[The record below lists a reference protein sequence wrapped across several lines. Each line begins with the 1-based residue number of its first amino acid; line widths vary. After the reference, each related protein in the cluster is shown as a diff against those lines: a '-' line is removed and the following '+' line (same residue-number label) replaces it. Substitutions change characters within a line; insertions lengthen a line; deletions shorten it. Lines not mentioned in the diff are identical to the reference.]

1 MATQYT
7 LDGSLPALKAVL
19 DQTDYFDEVTLNTVT
34 SQGNGDILCM
44 SGDLAFRLGGY
55 TQASSSYWVIGA
67 GIVGSAVTTY
77 TRDSNSYDNP
87 FDYRPAVAYAC
98 EKGIS
103 ILCDRGRILI
113 TKNNSGKT
121 VVAFGENSPTRT
133 INDPAEKTAAVM
145 NTICAIADGDA
156 DTYRFFINNC
166 SSYTYTHRRL
176 YNQTLIIPIP
186 TQAGFGTV
194 SYTDHAGLLLL
205 PQTLDVCN
213 FTYNGKRYF
222 SDGYFVIEDG
232 EETT

>member
-7 LDGSLPALKAVL
+7 LDGSLAALKDVL
-19 DQTDYFDEVTLNTVT
+19 DQTDYFDEVSINTVT
-34 SQGNGDILCM
+34 SEDNGDIMCM

-55 TQASSSYWVIGA
+55 IGGSGNWAIGA

-77 TRDSNSYDNP
+77 TRDSHDYYNNS
-87 FDYRPAVAYAC
+87 DYRPSVAYVC

-103 ILCDRGRILI
+103 VFCDRGRILI

-121 VVAFGENSPTRT
+121 VVAFGESQPGQT
-133 INDPAEKTAAVM
+133 ISDPAERTAAVM
-145 NTICAIADGDA
+145 GTIAAFADGDS
-156 DTYRFFINNC
+156 DSYKYIINNC
-166 SSYTYTHRRL
+166 NAYTYQSRRL
-176 YNQTLIIPIP
+176 FNQTLVIPIP

-194 SYTDHAGLLLL
+194 SYTNSAGLLFL

-222 SDGYFVIEDG
+222 SDGYFAIEDG
-232 EETT
+232 EV

>member
-7 LDGSLPALKAVL
+7 LDGSLAALKAVL
-19 DQTDYFDEVTLNTVT
+19 DQTDYFDEVTLNTVA
-34 SQGNGDILCM
+34 SKENSVILCM
-44 SGDLAFRLGGY
+44 SGGLAFRLGGDNRS
-55 TQASSSYWVIGA
+55 ASYWVIGA

-77 TRDSNSYDNP
+77 TRDGNTSYGNHM
-87 FDYRPAVAYAC
+87 DYRPSVAYVC

-103 ILCDRGRILI
+103 VFCDRGRILF
-113 TKNNSGKT
+113 TKNNNGKT
-121 VVAFGENSPTRT
+121 VVAFGENDPAKP

-145 NTICAIADGDA
+145 GTICAIADGDA
-156 DTYRFFINNC
+156 DTYKFLINNC
-166 SSYTYTHRRL
+166 SAYTYTHRRVF
-176 YNQTLIIPIP
+176 NQTFIVPIP

-222 SDGYFVIEDG
+222 SDGYFAIEDG
-232 EETT
+232 EV

>member
-7 LDGSLPALKAVL
+7 LDGSLAALKAVL

-55 TQASSSYWVIGA
+55 GRNVNGWTVGA
-67 GIVGSAVTTY
+67 GSVQYQSTTY
-77 TRDSNSYDNP
+77 TRDPTTDYGNQA
-87 FDYRPAVAYAC
+87 DYRPAVAYVC

-103 ILCDRGRILI
+103 VFCDRGRILF
-113 TKNNSGKT
+113 TKSNNGKT
-121 VVAFGENSPTRT
+121 VVAFGEQIPNITT
-133 INDPAEKTAAVM
+133 NDPAEKTAAVM
-145 NTICAIADGDA
+145 GTICAIADGDS
-156 DTYRFFINNC
+156 DTYKFFINNC
-166 SSYTYTHRRL
+166 SAYTYQNRRL
-176 YNQTLIIPIP
+176 FNQTFIIPIP

-213 FTYNGKRYF
+213 FPYNGKRYF
-222 SDGYFVIEDG
+222 SDGYFAIEDG
-232 EETT
+232 EV

>member
-19 DQTDYFDEVTLNTVT
+19 DQTDYFDEVTLNAVT

-55 TQASSSYWVIGA
+55 GRDAYYWTVGASSVQHPNTS
-67 GIVGSAVTTY
+67 Y
-77 TRDSNSYDNP
+77 TRDPDNTYGNQA
-87 FDYRPAVAYAC
+87 DYRPAVAYVC

-103 ILCDRGRILI
+103 VFCDRGRILF

-121 VVAFGENSPTRT
+121 VVAFGEQSPAGY

-145 NTICAIADGDA
+145 GTICAIADGDA
-156 DTYRFFINNC
+156 DTYKFLINNC
-166 SSYTYTHRRL
+166 SAYTYTNRRL
-176 YNQTLIIPIP
+176 FNQTFIIPIP

-222 SDGYFVIEDG
+222 SDGYFAIEDG
-232 EETT
+232 EAAT

>member
-7 LDGSLPALKAVL
+7 LDGSLAALKAVL

-55 TQASSSYWVIGA
+55 IGDSSYWVIGA
-67 GIVGSAVTTY
+67 GIVGSAVATY
-77 TRDSNSYDNP
+77 TRDSNSYGNQA
-87 FDYRPAVAYAC
+87 DYRPAVAYAC

-121 VVAFGENSPTRT
+121 VVAFGENSPAQT
-133 INDPAEKTAAVM
+133 ISDPAEKTAAVM
-145 NTICAIADGDA
+145 GTICAIADGDA
-156 DTYRFFINNC
+156 DTYKFLINNC
-166 SSYTYTHRRL
+166 SAYTYQHRRL
-176 YNQTLIIPIP
+176 FNQTLIIPIP

-194 SYTDHAGLLLL
+194 SYTNSAGLLFL

-213 FTYNGKRYF
+213 FMYKGKRHF
-222 SDGYFVIEDG
+222 SDGYFAIEDG
-232 EETT
+232 EV